1 MKVATR
7 LLAILLASSTI
18 GLVACSDTASNGPV
32 AESGMAL
39 VPLTITQGTQTHRFS
54 VEVAATPSE
63 QERGLMM
70 RTSLAPDR
78 GMIFPFN
85 PPKFASF
92 WMKNTLIPL
101 DLLFVRADGSIDHIA
116 ENAAP
121 ESLEPIVSGGEVA
134 AVLELA
140 GGTSARLGLD
150 ESAIVRWEKP

>member
-63 QERGLMM
+63 QERG
-70 RTSLAPDR
+70 
-78 GMIFPFN
+78 
-85 PPKFASF
+85 
-92 WMKNTLIPL
+92 
-101 DLLFVRADGSIDHIA
+101 
-116 ENAAP
+116 
-121 ESLEPIVSGGEVA
+121 
-134 AVLELA
+134 
-140 GGTSARLGLD
+140 
-150 ESAIVRWEKP
+150 